1 MFSCLLTRGCASST
15 VREGKHDLSLI
26 FYGNG
31 ESKFPEMADFVR
43 LPALQKL
50 SSRLE
55 MV

>member
-1 MFSCLLTRGCASST
+1 VSPDAWLRLLYRAG
-15 VREGKHDLSLI
+15 RKHDLSLI

-31 ESKFPEMADFVR
+31 ETKFPEMADFSR